1 MLLDALLS
9 WLHITAIL
17 VLASTLGAEA
27 LLMRAARGPATL
39 VALARAD
46 LIYGIAAALVLLT
59 GLARL
64 HAGVHGAAFLT
75 ANPVFWAKMAL
86 FVLVGLLSILP
97 TVRFIQ
103 WRRALRADDAFWP
116 PEAEFVRV
124 RKLVFAEL
132 HLLTFVPLAA
142 ALMARGIG
150 A

>member
-1 MLLDALLS
+1 MLADALLS

-17 VLASTLGAEA
+17 ILASALGAEA
-27 LLMRAARGPATL
+27 LLMRAQRGPATL
-39 VALARAD
+39 AALARAD
-46 LIYGIAAALVLLT
+46 LVYGIAAALVLLT

-64 HAGVHGAAFLT
+64 HAGAHGAAFLT
-75 ANPVFWAKMAL
+75 GNPMFWTKMAL

-103 WRRALRADDAFWP
+103 WRRAQRTDAAFWP
-116 PEAEFVRV
+116 ADADLKRV
-124 RKLVFAEL
+124 RRLVFIQL
-132 HLLTFVPLAA
+132 HLLAFVPLAA

>member
-17 VLASTLGAEA
+17 ILASTLGAEA
-27 LLMRAARGPATL
+27 LLMRAQRGPATL

-46 LIYGIAAALVLLT
+46 LIYGISAALVLLT

-64 HAGVHGAAFLT
+64 HAGAHGAAFLT
-75 ANPVFWAKMAL
+75 ANPVFWTKMAL
-86 FVLVGLLSILP
+86 FVVIGLLSILP

-103 WRRALRADDAFWP
+103 WRRAQRTDAAFWP
-116 PEAEFVRV
+116 EDAEFIRV
-124 RKLVFAEL
+124 RRLVFIQL
-132 HLLTFVPLAA
+132 HLLAFVPLAA

>member
-1 MLLDALLS
+1 MLADALLS

-17 VLASTLGAEA
+17 ALASALGAEA
-27 LLMRAARGPATL
+27 LLLRAQRGPATL

-46 LIYGIAAALVLLT
+46 LVYGIAAALVLLT

-64 HAGVHGAAFLT
+64 YAGAHGTAFLT

-86 FVLVGLLSILP
+86 FVVVGLLSILP

-103 WRRALRADDAFWP
+103 WRRAQRTDAAFWP
-116 PEAEFVRV
+116 ADAELLRV
-124 RKLVFAEL
+124 RRLVFIQL
-132 HLLTFVPLAA
+132 HLLAFVPLAA
-142 ALMARGIG
+142 ALMTRGIG